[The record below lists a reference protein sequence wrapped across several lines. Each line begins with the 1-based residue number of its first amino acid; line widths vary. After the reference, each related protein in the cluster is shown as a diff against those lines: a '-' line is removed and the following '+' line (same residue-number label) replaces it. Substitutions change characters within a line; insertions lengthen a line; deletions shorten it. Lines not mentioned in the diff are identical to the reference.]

1 MEPFTILF
9 VSSDPSNVKRLRIS
23 QEYRDIQEEIQRSPD
38 RINFTFRLCLS
49 ARHGDISRSLLQEQP
64 TLVHFSGHGG
74 EDGSLCFEDEQGHSK
89 SVSPEA
95 LANLF
100 RQFADRI
107 NCVLLNACYSKILAE
122 QINQYI
128 PYVIGMEQ
136 AINDSDAITFAI
148 GFYKALGSGTCIE
161 KAFEIG
167 RADMELNGSKNSYL
181 PKLLINTE
189 LAQRCK
195 TVSLTYSEME
205 KKGLIDLLA
214 NLYEDAERA
223 KRLLERI
230 GFSRRQVIFPIN
242 LTPMDFWYWV
252 CRQIEQGLL
261 PDSSFERLLREAAK
275 DFPGNAKLRAYSTSC
290 CCEVQI

>member
-1 MEPFTILF
+1 MQSFTILF
-9 VSSDPSNVKRLRIS
+9 VSSDPSNETRLRIS

-38 RINFTFRLCLS
+38 RINFTFRSCLS

-122 QINQYI
+122 KINQYI

-148 GFYKALGSGTCIE
+148 GFYKALGSGTSIE

-167 RADMELNGSKNSYL
+167 RADMGLSGSQNSHL
-181 PKLLINTE
+181 PKLLINHE
-189 LAQRCK
+189 LASNCQEA
-195 TVSLTYSEME
+195 SLTYSEMKE
-205 KKGLIDLLA
+205 KRLIELLA
-214 NLYEDAERA
+214 NLYEDAQRA
-223 KRLLERI
+223 RRLLERI
-230 GFSRRQVIFPIN
+230 GFAPGQVIFPVN
-242 LTPMDFWYWV
+242 LTPMDFWDWA
-252 CRQIEQGLL
+252 CQQIDKGLL
-261 PDSSFERLLREAAK
+261 PDGSFERLLREAAK
-275 DFPGNAKLRAYSTSC
+275 DFPGNPKLQAYR
-290 CCEVQI
+290 EN